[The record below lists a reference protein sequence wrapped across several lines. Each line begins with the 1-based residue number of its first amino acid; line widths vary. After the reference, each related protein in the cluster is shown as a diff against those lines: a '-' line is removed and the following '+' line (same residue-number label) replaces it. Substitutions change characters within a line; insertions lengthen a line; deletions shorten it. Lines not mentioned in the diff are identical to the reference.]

1 MAIKF
6 LDDHGLGTFW
16 TKIKTL
22 VSNKIGELTDTKTG
36 SPGAGKT
43 ITAFSES
50 NGKVSATFSDISI
63 TASQVTGL
71 PSSLPASDTVQT
83 YSASGTTPISGQ
95 GVAAAL
101 GTLDITD
108 ISNTASKTVLKITE
122 TDGKVG
128 ATFQD
133 IAIAASQVTSGQLAI
148 ARGGTNATD
157 AAGARTNLDVYSKSE
172 TEALLNGK
180 VEIVNAL
187 PTTGTAGIIYYL
199 KVGSTTGADNYEEYI
214 WGTEPGGSTAGW
226 IKVGEQTIDLSGYK
240 TTQTAVSDPTASGT
254 SLSFIATISQD
265 ANGVI
270 TPTKSSVKVTSTY
283 SGTGTDPI
291 NGTGVKQAIDA
302 LDVSSVGGANKYI
315 SAISQTDGKI
325 SATASN
331 LATSV
336 TSGGADP
343 VTAGAVYTA
352 LESYQPAMTAITDT
366 EIGNLT

>member
-1 MAIKF
+1 MAKYLN
-6 LDDHGLGTFW
+6 LDGLQTFW
-16 TKIKTL
+16 TKIKNHVITKISEL
-22 VSNKIGELTDTKTG
+22 DGTVSGT
-36 SPGAGKT
+36 PGAGKT
-43 ITAFSES
+43 LTAFSQTD
-50 NGKVSATFSDISI
+50 GKVSATFGNISI
-63 TASQVTGL
+63 TKSQVSDMPT
-71 PSSLPASDTVQT
+71 SLPASDTVNT
-83 YSASGTTPISGQ
+83 YSSSDTHPISGQ
-95 GVAAAL
+95 GVAEAL
-101 GTLDITD
+101 GTLDISD
-108 ISNTASKTVLKITE
+108 ISNSASKTVLKITE
-122 TDGKVG
+122 ADGKVG

-187 PTTGTAGIIYYL
+187 PATGTSGIIYYL

-240 TTQTAVSDPTASGT
+240 TTQTAVPDPTASGT
-254 SLSFIATISQD
+254 TLSFIATISQD

-270 TPTKSSVKVTSTY
+270 TPTKSSVKVVSTY

-291 NGTGVKQAIDA
+291 NGTGVKAAIDA
-302 LDVSSVGGANKYI
+302 LDVSSVGGSNKYI
-315 SAISQTDGKI
+315 SAISEADGKI

-331 LATSV
+331 LATTV
-336 TSGGADP
+336 TSGSADP

-352 LESYQPAMTAITDT
+352 LSGYEPSMTPITDT